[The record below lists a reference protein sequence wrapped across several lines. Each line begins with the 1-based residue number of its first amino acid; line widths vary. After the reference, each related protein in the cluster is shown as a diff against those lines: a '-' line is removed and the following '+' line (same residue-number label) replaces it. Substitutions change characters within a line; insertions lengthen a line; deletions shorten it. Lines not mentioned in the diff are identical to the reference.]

1 MANTTW
7 ITKIINESNL
17 DIYWEDGEDIGRRGT
32 IKRKNGQTPTEVPF
46 DNTGFCFPWVDH
58 TKEHEIKKAIRFE
71 DASNG
76 KLLFVIFQSYNK
88 DTIQWLKDPSSQYA
102 NNATDVPGP
111 AGTGGKKAIIIP
123 LDPNVPHIKTIP

>member
-7 ITKIINESNL
+7 ITLIHNESNL
-17 DIYWEDGEDIGRRGT
+17 DIYWEDGEDIKRRGT
-32 IKRKNGQTPTEVPF
+32 IKRHDFKTF

-58 TKEHEIKKAIRFE
+58 TKDSEISKAIKFS

-76 KLLFVIFQSYNK
+76 KLLFVIFQSYNR
-88 DTIQWLKDPSSQYA
+88 DTIQWLKDPSEQYA

-123 LDPNVPHIKTIP
+123 ANPNVPLLRSIP